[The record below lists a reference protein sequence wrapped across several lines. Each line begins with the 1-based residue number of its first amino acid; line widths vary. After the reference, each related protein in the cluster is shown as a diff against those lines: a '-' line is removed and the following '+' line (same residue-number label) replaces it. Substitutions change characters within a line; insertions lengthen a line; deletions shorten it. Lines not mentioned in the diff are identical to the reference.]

1 MTNANISTTPIKSSR
16 RLALKMLL
24 GAKRFKVLR
33 SITDNVCNA
42 QSSLQNSGNAQLAV
56 MKADEMND

>member
-1 MTNANISTTPIKSSR
+1 MTNAYISTSRIKSNR

-24 GAKRFKVLR
+24 GAKRFKMLR
-33 SITDNVCNA
+33 SIRDNVCNA
-42 QSSLQNSGNAQLAV
+42 QSSLQNSGNAQLEV